1 MLKCIFQQVESC
13 KKTDENIEL
22 IIKNFAEC
30 YDLRK
35 SAKPL
40 FYNDSR
46 LDCIEQDI
54 MHTAINN
61 CFTIFFI
68 SFSIKILL
76 LVLLYII

>member
-35 SAKPL
+35 SAKAL

-46 LDCIEQDI
+46 LE
-54 MHTAINN
+54 
-61 CFTIFFI
+61 
-68 SFSIKILL
+68 
-76 LVLLYII
+76 